1 MKQWKET
8 LILAAAAGIAIG
20 IGGTVFLSMGSQKV
34 VGAVLFSVGLY
45 IICVQKLNLFTGKVG
60 YLVGEKKD
68 YPVFLALVW
77 LGNLMG
83 TFLVGWLTQ
92 FTRIAGLSE
101 AAAALCRTK
110 NGDSFLSLFL
120 LGIWCG
126 LLMYAAVD
134 SYKKC
139 QNPLILMFCVA
150 VFILCGFEHCIADMY
165 YYSAA
170 GMWSADAMLRIL
182 VITAGNSVGGMLLP
196 LADLS
201 RKKAA

>member
-1 MKQWKET
+1 MKQMKDAF
-8 LILAAAAGIAIG
+8 LLAVMAGIAIG
-20 IGGTVFLSMGSQKV
+20 IGGTVYLSVEPKAL
-34 VGAVLFSVGLY
+34 GAVLFSVGLY

-60 YLVGEKKD
+60 YLVGEKKE
-68 YPVFLALVW
+68 YLLFLAVVW
-77 LGNLMG
+77 LGNLVG
-83 TFLVGWLTQ
+83 TFLVGWLTRY
-92 FTRIAGLSE
+92 TRIAGIAEKS
-101 AAAALCRTK
+101 AALCEVK
-110 NGDSFLSLFL
+110 NGDTLLSLFL

-170 GMWSADAMLRIL
+170 GMWSADALLRIL
-182 VITAGNSVGGMLLP
+182 VITVGNGVGGVLLP
-196 LADLS
+196 LGGQTW
-201 RKKAA
+201 KKTA

>member
-1 MKQWKET
+1 MKEMKDA
-8 LILAAAAGIAIG
+8 LILAVMAGVAIG
-20 IGGTVFLSMGSQKV
+20 IGGTVYLSVEPKSL
-34 VGAVLFSVGLY
+34 GAVLFSVGLY

-60 YLVGEKKD
+60 YLVGEKAD
-68 YPVFLALVW
+68 YLLFLAVVW
-77 LGNLMG
+77 IGNFAG

-92 FTRIAGLSE
+92 YTRIAGLSE
-101 AAAALCRTK
+101 KAAALCAVK
-110 NGDSFLSLFL
+110 NGDTLLSLFL

-170 GMWSADAMLRIL
+170 GMWSADALLRIL
-182 VITAGNSVGGMLLP
+182 VITVGNSVGGVLLP
-196 LADLS
+196 LGGQAW
-201 RKKAA
+201 KKAA

>member
-1 MKQWKET
+1 MKEMKDA
-8 LILAAAAGIAIG
+8 LILAVMAGVAIG
-20 IGGTVFLSMGSQKV
+20 IGGTVYLSVEPKAL
-34 VGAVLFSVGLY
+34 GAVLFSVGLY
-45 IICVQKLNLFTGKVG
+45 VICVQKLNLFTGKVG
-60 YLVGEKKD
+60 YLVGEKAD
-68 YPVFLALVW
+68 YLLFLAVVW
-77 LGNLMG
+77 VGNFAG

-92 FTRIAGLSE
+92 YTRIAGLSE
-101 AAAALCRTK
+101 KAAALCAVK
-110 NGDSFLSLFL
+110 NGDTLLSLFL

-170 GMWSADAMLRIL
+170 GMWSADALLRIL
-182 VITAGNSVGGMLLP
+182 VITVGNSVGGVLLP
-196 LADLS
+196 LGGQAW
-201 RKKAA
+201 KKAA

>member
-8 LILAAAAGIAIG
+8 MILAWMAGVAIG
-20 IGGTVFLSMGSQKV
+20 IGGTVYLSVEPKAL
-34 VGAVLFSVGLY
+34 GAVLFSVGLY

-60 YLVGEKKD
+60 YLVGEKRA
-68 YPVFLALVW
+68 YLLFLAEVW
-77 LGNLMG
+77 LGNLAG
-83 TFLVGWLTQ
+83 TFLVGWLTRY
-92 FTRIAGLSE
+92 TRIAGLSE
-101 AAAALCRTK
+101 KAAALCQVK
-110 NGDSFLSLFL
+110 NDDTFLSLFL

-170 GMWSADAMLRIL
+170 GMWSLDALVRIL
-182 VITAGNSVGGMLLP
+182 IITVGNGVGGVLLP

-201 RKKAA
+201 RKKEA